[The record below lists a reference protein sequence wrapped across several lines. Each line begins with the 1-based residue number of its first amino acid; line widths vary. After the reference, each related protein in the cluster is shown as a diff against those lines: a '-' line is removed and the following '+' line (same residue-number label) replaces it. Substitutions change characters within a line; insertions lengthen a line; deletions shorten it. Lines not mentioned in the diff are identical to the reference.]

1 MRNPPLSTRITN
13 RAHTSTSTSRSGDSW
28 RKQRL
33 NLSTGFWRIRN
44 SYRGAPSFGF
54 ILNYPRFVSLL
65 PSRCHRHSV
74 CGLTASGGESSK
86 KLRTTWCNF
95 VEKRTI
101 SNTSIRDLLLSTPP
115 TTPPPL
121 HHRTTATTKS
131 IQEQESSA
139 ENTWKPV
146 YCGGLLR
153 LKNKTLNIS
162 SMVQIVLCLKNTPQH
177 FSIPFLLSLFVVTTV
192 WLSSLCKGS
201 KVKTREVSW
210 KSKWKLFF
218 SLLKAT
224 THSLR
229 NIYIITYHSYRDG
242 PCYQLNLKQI
252 FLTLENKVS
261 DTKHCKIIM
270 SCYTFIFRFYGSFLT
285 NGTIF

>member
-1 MRNPPLSTRITN
+1 M
-13 RAHTSTSTSRSGDSW
+13 
-28 RKQRL
+28 
-33 NLSTGFWRIRN
+33 
-44 SYRGAPSFGF
+44 
-54 ILNYPRFVSLL
+54 
-65 PSRCHRHSV
+65 
-74 CGLTASGGESSK
+74 
-86 KLRTTWCNF
+86 
-95 VEKRTI
+95 
-101 SNTSIRDLLLSTPP
+101 
-115 TTPPPL
+115 
-121 HHRTTATTKS
+121 
-131 IQEQESSA
+131 SSA
-139 ENTWKPV
+139 ETPGKPV

-192 WLSSLCKGS
+192 CLSSLCKGS

-218 SLLKAT
+218 SLLKKLPPIPWL
-224 THSLR
+224 LR

-270 SCYTFIFRFYGSFLT
+270 SCYTFIFRFYGSFVT

>member
-1 MRNPPLSTRITN
+1 MSPSLC
-13 RAHTSTSTSRSGDSW
+13 
-28 RKQRL
+28 L
-33 NLSTGFWRIRN
+33 WRI
-44 SYRGAPSFGF
+44 
-54 ILNYPRFVSLL
+54 
-65 PSRCHRHSV
+65 
-74 CGLTASGGESSK
+74 GLGRREFQK
-86 KLRTTWCNF
+86 IWTTWCNF

-101 SNTSIRDLLLSTPP
+101 SNTHTHQSIRDLLLSTPP

-139 ENTWKPV
+139 ETPGKPV

-192 WLSSLCKGS
+192 CLSSLCKGS

-218 SLLKAT
+218 SLLKSYHPFPDYWGIYT
-224 THSLR
+224 LLR
-229 NIYIITYHSYRDG
+229 ITAIGMDLVISW
-242 PCYQLNLKQI
+242 I
-252 FLTLENKVS
+252 
-261 DTKHCKIIM
+261 
-270 SCYTFIFRFYGSFLT
+270 
-285 NGTIF
+285 